1 MPIMYGLKE
10 KTDNVKNDTGGKILM
25 GNTPEEL
32 LELVVRTADDRQAK
46 DIIAIDMREI
56 SILTDYNVIAHA
68 SNKRLINAIADSIV
82 EAATKAGIE
91 VKSIEG
97 KQSRD
102 WILIDLG
109 DVIFHV
115 FDEEERSRYRLE
127 SLWTEAPTVDIT
139 DWMNE

>member
-1 MPIMYGLKE
+1 M
-10 KTDNVKNDTGGKILM
+10 LM

-46 DIIAIDMREI
+46 DIIAIDMRGT
-56 SILTDYNVIAHA
+56 SVLTDYNVISHA

-97 KQSRD
+97 KQNGD
-102 WILIDLG
+102 WVLIDLG

-115 FDEEERSRYRLE
+115 FDEEERSHYRLE

-139 DWMNE
+139 DWVNE

>member
-1 MPIMYGLKE
+1 M
-10 KTDNVKNDTGGKILM
+10 LM

-46 DIIAIDMREI
+46 DIIPIDMRGI
-56 SILTDYNVIAHA
+56 SVLTDYNVISHA

-97 KQSRD
+97 KQNGD
-102 WILIDLG
+102 WVLIDLG

-115 FDEEERSRYRLE
+115 FDEEERSHYRLE
-127 SLWTEAPTVDIT
+127 SLWTEVPTVDIT
-139 DWMNE
+139 DWVNE

>member
-1 MPIMYGLKE
+1 MRGLKE
-10 KTDNVKNDTGGKILM
+10 KLVKVKNIGGKILM

-46 DIIAIDMREI
+46 DIIAIDMRGL
-56 SILTDYNVIAHA
+56 SVLTDYNVISHA

-82 EAATKAGIE
+82 EAAAKLGIE

-97 KQSRD
+97 KQNGD
-102 WILIDLG
+102 WVLIDLG

-115 FDEEERSRYRLE
+115 FDEEERNHYRLE

-139 DWMNE
+139 DWVNE

>member
-1 MPIMYGLKE
+1 MHGLKE

-46 DIIAIDMREI
+46 DIIAMDMREI

>member
-1 MPIMYGLKE
+1 
-10 KTDNVKNDTGGKILM
+10 M

>member
-1 MPIMYGLKE
+1 MHGLKE

>member
-1 MPIMYGLKE
+1 MHGLKE

-46 DIIAIDMREI
+46 DIIAMDMREI

-102 WILIDLG
+102 WVLIDLG